1 MLILKKIVPWILG
14 TLFAITLAT
23 TTYLVVNNYYLE
35 KNITQQTVSQAVK
48 STVLI
53 ITDTINP
60 EDRNLANAT
69 GLLGSGTG
77 FFVKVTDDTG
87 YIVTN
92 HHVIAN
98 YVKLGNRL
106 KLKIIIPGRPWD
118 YNGTLLGS
126 DPITDIAIVE
136 VKKKDEETWKA
147 LAWGDSY
154 DMALGTTV
162 FSVGHGLNFN
172 WSVTSGIVSA
182 KDRINLRPLNFML
195 QHDSVINSGNS
206 GGPVLNNR
214 GEVVGVNDLL
224 ISPRIAGGQK
234 NPGWDGVSIAIPS
247 WQAKRSVDQI
257 LEKGH
262 VTYPDFNFTF
272 DFISTPA
279 EAQRIKRYLGKRT
292 YVKVVYDKNDAD
304 EKLQIEKMGD
314 SALRHEDVV
323 YEIDGKPIK
332 SPLEV
337 IKHIVQLNANDVI
350 TLKVLRGDEKLTVKY
365 ALGVFRQEG
374 QSVIVIPPRNTGK

>member
-118 YNGTLLGS
+118 YNGTLLGF

-224 ISPRIAGGQK
+224 ISPRIAGGQT
-234 NPGWDGVSIAIPS
+234 NPGWDVVSIAIPS